1 MLGRTAG
8 ELFWMC
14 RYLERSENTA
24 RLIDAG
30 FRMSLTRSKSAS
42 SEWSSVLATV
52 GCAELYK
59 ERHDEIQGDK
69 VIDFL
74 LRDKTNPTSVLN
86 MFQGARENARRTRT
100 ALTLELWEAINA
112 SWMELSDAL
121 RRQVAN
127 TNTIDVLAM
136 IRQQTALIRGCLY
149 GTLLR
154 NDIYRF
160 CQAGQLIERADNTA
174 RILDVKYYVLL
185 PTAAYVGSPLDNV
198 QWEMLLRSASA
209 ERAFHWVHEGE
220 TSPAAIAKF
229 LMLDKQLPRSLAY
242 CYDQLERHLVRL
254 SVHYGDRD
262 FPSAKKASDFNRT
275 LSNQTINDVFESGLH
290 EFIAW
295 FLSANGDL
303 ASQIETD
310 FRFNA

>member
-14 RYLERSENTA
+14 RYLERCENTA

-30 FRMSLTRSKSAS
+30 FRMSMTRSKSAA
-42 SEWSSVLATV
+42 SEWTSVLATV
-52 GCAELYK
+52 GCTALYE
-59 ERHDEIQGDK
+59 ERHEDILGDR

-74 LRDKTNPTSVLN
+74 LRDKSNPYSVLT
-86 MFQGARENARRTRT
+86 MFQLARENARRTRT
-100 ALTLELWEAINA
+100 ALTLELWEAINGA
-112 SWMELSDAL
+112 WMELSDSM
-121 RRQVAN
+121 RRPVATSN
-127 TNTIDVLAM
+127 LINVLDL
-136 IRQQTALIRGCLY
+136 IRQQSALIRGCLY

-220 TSPAAIAKF
+220 TSPAAIARF

-242 CYDQLERHLVRL
+242 CYDQLERHLGWLDTLYEADEFQSTTMACQLNKSL
-254 SVHYGDRD
+254 SGY
-262 FPSAKKASDFNRT
+262 
-275 LSNQTINDVFESGLH
+275 TINDIFETGLH
-290 EFIAW
+290 QFIAW
-295 FLSANGDL
+295 FLGANGDL
-303 ASQIETD
+303 ASQIEND
-310 FRFNA
+310 FRFYA

>member
-52 GCAELYK
+52 GCSSLYD
-59 ERHDEIQGDK
+59 ERHEEILGEK

-74 LRDKTNPTSVLN
+74 LRDKSNPFSVLN
-86 MFQGARENARRTRT
+86 LFQCARENARRTRT
-100 ALTLELWEAINA
+100 ALTLELWEAING

-121 RRQVAN
+121 KRPVAN
-127 TNTIDVLAM
+127 TNVVDVLSL

-220 TSPAAIAKF
+220 TSPAAIARF

-242 CYDQLERHLVRL
+242 CYDQLERQLGWLNTMYHEQ
-254 SVHYGDRD
+254 H
-262 FPSAKKASDFNRT
+262 FPSIAKAEELNRT
-275 LSNQTINDVFESGLH
+275 LSGHTISDVFESGLH

-295 FLSANGDL
+295 FLTANGEL

>member
-30 FRMSLTRSKSAS
+30 FRMSLTRSKAAS

-52 GCAELYK
+52 GCSALYD
-59 ERHDEIQGDK
+59 ERHEEILGEK

-74 LRDKTNPTSVLN
+74 LRDKSNPFSVLN
-86 MFQGARENARRTRT
+86 MFQRARENARRTRT

-112 SWMELSDAL
+112 SWMELSESL
-121 RRQVAN
+121 KRPVAS
-127 TNTIDVLAM
+127 TNTVDVLAM

-185 PTAAYVGSPLDNV
+185 PTAAHVGSPLDNV

-209 ERAFHWVHEGE
+209 ERSFHWVHEGE
-220 TSPAAIAKF
+220 TSPAAIARF

-242 CYDQLERHLVRL
+242 CYDQLERHLGWL
-254 SVHYGDRD
+254 NTLYHEQD
-262 FPSAKKASDFNRT
+262 FPSIGKAAELNRR
-275 LSNQTINDVFESGLH
+275 LSGHTINDVFESGLH